1 MVVVAP
7 AWTGTDGTAPSGSER
22 PSPKLDRNMEKPLD
36 SGGFFAVDGAGPK
49 GGKTLAALLDIG
61 GSLC

>member
-1 MVVVAP
+1 
-7 AWTGTDGTAPSGSER
+7 
-22 PSPKLDRNMEKPLD
+22 MEKPLD